1 MAWKV
6 VGALVFTLAV
16 SSPAL
21 AATPSWCSAVALNP
35 SERTI
40 CADAVLSRLDLQIN
54 EAYREAQ
61 RVAPDVDQR
70 DWLDERNRCGAGLT
84 CLEEAYRS
92 RIAEL
97 WAIAAEGPPR
107 AGGDARRQGSGQ
119 ARDRVQVPET
129 EDMSDPATAALGE
142 TQGGVMSRRMS
153 QALDE
158 MTPRPWCAARRLNP
172 TEQVICGHQD
182 LSRLD
187 ALLELVYGNTAA
199 RAEDRDQIDWLRLE
213 RDACGTDHLCIAQ
226 AYAARIG
233 QLHGLRDPGD
243 DPERERSMA
252 ISPGH

>member
-21 AATPSWCSAVALNP
+21 AATPSWCGAAALNP

-40 CADAVLSRLDLQIN
+40 CADRVLSRLDLQIN
-54 EAYREAQ
+54 EAYQEAL

-70 DWLDERNRCGAGLT
+70 DWLAERNRCGADLT

-97 WAIAAEGPPR
+97 WAVAAAGPQR

-119 ARDRVQVPET
+119 ARDHVPVPRT
-129 EDMSDPATAALGE
+129 EDMSDPTTATLGE
-142 TQGGVMSRRMS
+142 TLGGVMSRRMS

-158 MTPRPWCAARRLNP
+158 MTPRHWCAARRLNP
-172 TEQVICGHQD
+172 TEQTICGHRD

-187 ALLELVYGNTAA
+187 ALLELVYGRTAA
-199 RAEDRDQIDWLRLE
+199 RAEDRDQIGWLRLE

-243 DPERERSMA
+243 DPERERSVA
-252 ISPGH
+252 IPPGH